1 MEPATIE
8 RVFAAC
14 FADDVGDRDPVDR
27 ARLVRGGDEPL
38 FLPAGRGRAV
48 AEIAYARD
56 LPQSCL
62 HEAAHWLIASAA
74 RRRLIDY
81 GYWYVPD
88 GRDAQQQA
96 RFERAEVEVQALESI
111 LADAAGVRFNLSC
124 DNLAC
129 AGPSAGFAAA
139 VARAARLRRVR
150 LSPRQERFAR
160 ALAAAAAAGP
170 TLAIGTATSAA
181 RVGNR

>member
-14 FADDVGDRDPVDR
+14 FAGGDADPVER

-38 FLPAGRGRAV
+38 FLPAGRGRAL

-56 LPQSCL
+56 LAQSCL

-74 RRRLIDY
+74 RRRLVDY

-88 GRDAQQQA
+88 GRDAQQQE
-96 RFERAEVEVQALESI
+96 RFERAEIEVQALESI

-129 AGPSAGFAAA
+129 AGPSADFATA
-139 VARAARLRRVR
+139 VAQAARVRRR
-150 LSPRQERFAR
+150 SLSPRQERFAS
-160 ALAAAAAAGP
+160 ALAS
-170 TLAIGTATSAA
+170 TLASASALPSRTPA
-181 RVGNR
+181 RARDGENA